1 MAATLPHGMRGR
13 SALSPSQR
21 DEQEG
26 RKRGRI
32 LGWSN
37 AGVIAMR
44 WPCAIPQKP
53 SVLPPFLF
61 FPLGGRVG
69 CGGSGG
75 DAGLSRGAGAAG
87 GGGGEGEADE
97 GEAGFVAV
105 EREHAGVGECA
116 HAAHEVG
123 SGEGH
128 AELEG
133 REVAGPAVA
142 VEAEEGAEEVEVNG
156 VHVQWFS
163 SVLIACTVCGYDF
176 S

>member
-1 MAATLPHGMRGR
+1 MAR
-13 SALSPSQR
+13 
-21 DEQEG
+21 
-26 RKRGRI
+26 
-32 LGWSN
+32 
-37 AGVIAMR
+37 
-44 WPCAIPQKP
+44 
-53 SVLPPFLF
+53 
-61 FPLGGRVG
+61 
-69 CGGSGG
+69 GSGPT
-75 DAGLSRGAGAAG
+75 SR
-87 GGGGEGEADE
+87 GGGEGEADE